1 MIREARTEDV
11 DNIWIF
17 FKDIA
22 QAGETYSYDRHL
34 SKDEA
39 FQIWMTL
46 PSYTFDFKKW

>member
-1 MIREARTEDV
+1 MIREARTEDF

-22 QAGETYSYDRHL
+22 QAGETYNYYRNL

-39 FQIWMTL
+39 LQIWMTL
-46 PSYTFDFKKW
+46 PS